1 MQDRYRG
8 NPHDEIHQQAND
20 DLPSLE
26 SLSLGLSSVVSLM
39 R

>member
-1 MQDRYRG
+1 MQDHHRG
-8 NPHDEIHQQAND
+8 NPHDETYQQAKD

-26 SLSLGLSSVVSLM
+26 SLSLGLSSVVSFM